1 MQDNTGNMNQ
11 QDPRRKLVH
20 ASGAISY
27 ISGKEKKTHNQADWN
42 IGLTT
47 HFLLYR
53 VAC

>member
-27 ISGKEKKTHNQADWN
+27 ISGKEKKKNTQP
-42 IGLTT
+42 G
-47 HFLLYR
+47 
-53 VAC
+53 